1 VHNDV
6 KPANVLLCEPCAPLI
21 SDLGTAR
28 RVGEPTPPGSLG
40 YVSPE
45 RLAGR
50 ASDPLD
56 DVYGFGRILEDAV
69 GILEARDDTR
79 RWSELASAC
88 TAGDDERNQAFATL
102 LNGS

>member
-1 VHNDV
+1 M
-6 KPANVLLCEPCAPLI
+6 
-21 SDLGTAR
+21 
-28 RVGEPTPPGSLG
+28 G

-56 DVYGFGRILEDAV
+56 DIYGFGRILEDAV
-69 GILEARDDTR
+69 GILEVRDDTR

-88 TAGDDERNQAFATL
+88 TAADDDERKQAFAAL
-102 LNGS
+102 LTGF